1 MVRILSPATSLAH
14 LEHWGPSYFAL
25 AQHQLCRVCSH
36 SRCLGSLL
44 ARESRVRLGC
54 MQTRVRTYRD
64 TGSRGIRLQCGW
76 KLDCQRGMSCS
87 TSVSNPN
94 QMPLFHSVSA
104 LHTKFCVS
112 APSEIL
118 CQRSWRNLVSALLAK
133 FWGRSD
139 VLDRM
144 PPLVPCPSSKV
155 VKLACGTRRC
165 DGVEPDNVDAY
176 ANSVG
181 ISLTYNDQLTFNRWL
196 ANEGH
201 KRNLAVALK
210 NDGDQVG
217 SRCS

>member
-1 MVRILSPATSLAH
+1 
-14 LEHWGPSYFAL
+14 
-25 AQHQLCRVCSH
+25 
-36 SRCLGSLL
+36 
-44 ARESRVRLGC
+44 
-54 MQTRVRTYRD
+54 
-64 TGSRGIRLQCGW
+64 
-76 KLDCQRGMSCS
+76 
-87 TSVSNPN
+87 
-94 QMPLFHSVSA
+94 
-104 LHTKFCVS
+104 
-112 APSEIL
+112 
-118 CQRSWRNLVSALLAK
+118 
-133 FWGRSD
+133 
-139 VLDRM
+139 M